1 MAARTCLLCGKALGR
16 MRGGAGDEFCSR
28 EHRNQYSLRQGMERL
43 AEANQVASVV
53 RRRESPRQIPPA
65 LLRAHGNDVPRAFL
79 ESLRPSGMSNAF
91 RVPRLT
97 PAAAA
102 LPPTTRFLQPLADGS
117 HLPVGLPAPPMAVR
131 NVVPAPA
138 PQPALTAH
146 VAPAPPMFGRA
157 RVAAVNSRRRA
168 AVPPRAKPAAR
179 AFRGRLNFISTLDAG
194 RTRRIATPVKGRAL
208 RVSLAAG
215 FRIPDWKLGS
225 ITAGRPA
232 IAGMRWPDVRP
243 LKATVAAA
251 ARPMASA
258 IALAEPEMRI
268 PAAPPAAFEG
278 AFRWPGAIAVSIEFT
293 NIANGQRTAFVPFS
307 NPEERR

>member
-1 MAARTCLLCGKALGR
+1 

-28 EHRNQYSLRQGMERL
+28 EHRNQYRLRQGMERL

-65 LLRAHGNDVPRAFL
+65 LLRAHGNDTPRAFL
-79 ESLRPSGMSNAF
+79 DSRRPNLSGAF
-91 RVPRLT
+91 RVPRLN

-117 HLPVGLPAPPMAVR
+117 HLPVGLPAPPMGVR
-131 NVVPAPA
+131 SVVPAPA

-146 VAPAPPMFGRA
+146 VSPAPPMFPKSPIS
-157 RVAAVNSRRRA
+157 AVSSRRRA
-168 AVPPRAKPAAR
+168 AIAPPAKPTAR
-179 AFRGRLNFISTLDAG
+179 PFHSRLNFVSTLDAG
-194 RTRRIATPVKGRAL
+194 RPRRIATPVKGRAL

-215 FRIPDWKLGS
+215 FRVPDWKLGS

-232 IAGMRWPDVRP
+232 IAGMRWPGVRP
-243 LKATVAAA
+243 LAAA
-251 ARPMASA
+251 ATAVARPIASGVA
-258 IALAEPEMRI
+258 VAEPEMRI
-268 PAAPPAAFEG
+268 PAAPPAVFEG
-278 AFRWPGAIAVSIEFT
+278 GFRWPGAIAVSIEFT